1 MCIWTLRFWLHI
13 NSSSNDTNS
22 SATDHEFPVEEISF
36 VELDY
41 IPMLALHQD
50 VNLNAVVVELRLIA
64 DLNLLQ
70 RRSGTSHFVPRLH
83 INQSRSLERQQQTIK
98 SFNPS
103 IPTLK
108 PQSNGPLYS
117 STVIRTLAVDGWAVT
132 FGTARRGLGG
142 LGPRPVPSS
151 LCQM

>member
-64 DLNLLQ
+64 DLNLFQ

-132 FGTARRGLGG
+132 FGTARRGLDG

>member
-1 MCIWTLRFWLHI
+1 
-13 NSSSNDTNS
+13 
-22 SATDHEFPVEEISF
+22 
-36 VELDY
+36 
-41 IPMLALHQD
+41 MLALHQD

-103 IPTLK
+103 IPTL
-108 PQSNGPLYS
+108 NRRAMDHY
-117 STVIRTLAVDGWAVT
+117 TAV
-132 FGTARRGLGG
+132 
-142 LGPRPVPSS
+142 
-151 LCQM
+151 Q